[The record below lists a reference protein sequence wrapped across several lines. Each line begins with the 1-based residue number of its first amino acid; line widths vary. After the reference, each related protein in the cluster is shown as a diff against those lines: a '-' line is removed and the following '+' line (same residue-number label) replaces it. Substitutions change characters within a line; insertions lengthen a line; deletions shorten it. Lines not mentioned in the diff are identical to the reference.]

1 MSRYEARRKF
11 GEHERGVRVAR
22 VAANSINDNKNYKE
36 VELTNFQICQNH
48 ASQRPNYSKWSQL
61 EIRRKLQLEYRF
73 NVKLTF
79 YSQHKSHQLQ
89 ITFIC
94 SFQRLSTYSVWFCQ
108 GQIFKPCIRLL
119 PQITWD
125 DRPSWSSLFEHCL
138 VPLQRLPRPPGPMN
152 FRWRIRD
159 ERPGH
164 WFARTTWPEMH
175 KPWGN
180 RGTSHVKPL
189 IRSESLQIIF
199 NEGWKKLLRVSRSKA
214 VQSQI
219 IFNSPFSN
227 LGKTGRM
234 RFP

>member
-11 GEHERGVRVAR
+11 GEDERGVRVAR
-22 VAANSINDNKNYKE
+22 VAVNSINDNKNYKK

-79 YSQHKSHQLQ
+79 YSHHKSHQLQ

-152 FRWRIRD
+152 FGDVSETNGQAIDSLGPRD
-159 ERPGH
+159 P
-164 WFARTTWPEMH
+164 
-175 KPWGN
+175 KCIS
-180 RGTSHVKPL
+180 RGGTVELVMLNTHT
-189 IRSESLQIIF
+189 F
-199 NEGWKKLLRVSRSKA
+199 WK
-214 VQSQI
+214 
-219 IFNSPFSN
+219 SPNN
-227 LGKTGRM
+227 L
-234 RFP
+234 